1 MPMNIGLQKSIL
13 EKRVLRCGIDTQTID
28 YDALIDKEAGLNDN
42 WKAIMEAIPET
53 DRGKMANLP
62 ATIKEEKLVNEA
74 LEAEQL
80 RSLVEKV
87 EEAEKSAREAVRD
100 GDKSVEIDRIYN
112 VPINYVLMTG
122 KGFSNCLV
130 LSGKAGTGKTYQVI
144 RTLETN
150 KIEYDYSAGCKSP
163 LALYK
168 YQFTH
173 KDDEVVV
180 FDDVYGLINDER
192 ALSILMG
199 ATWSATGQRTISW
212 DTTSGKLEDVP
223 SKFEFNS
230 RIIICLNDVESNEL
244 VRALVSRSLHYE
256 VNLSYSEMIMV
267 MYEIAK
273 SKNKRITKEER
284 LAIVDYIKEKTSD
297 ATIGLDLR
305 TQQKIEQIYLY
316 DKVKWKDL
324 AENLINRKN
333 TPMELVRD
341 LIMRG
346 KPVSE
351 QIKEFG
357 CWGYSRSTY
366 FEYKKILVEKSESPI
381 QMKI

>member
-1 MPMNIGLQKSIL
+1 MDS
-13 EKRVLRCGIDTQTID
+13 
-28 YDALIDKEAGLNDN
+28 EAGLNDN
-42 WKAIMEAIPET
+42 WKAIMEAIPEA

-62 ATIKEEKLVNEA
+62 ATIKEEKAVNEA

-87 EEAEKSAREAVRD
+87 EEAEKSAREAVRE
-100 GDKSVEIDRIYN
+100 GEKNLEIERIYN
-112 VPINYVLMTG
+112 VPINYVKMTG

-144 RTLETN
+144 RTLETEG
-150 KIEYDYSAGCKSP
+150 IPYDYSAGCKSP

-168 YQFTH
+168 YLFAH

-192 ALSILMG
+192 ALSILMS
-199 ATWSATGQRTISW
+199 ATWSATGTRTISW
-212 DTTSGKLEDVP
+212 DTTSGKLDDIP
-223 SKFEFNS
+223 SKFQFTS
-230 RIIICLNDVESNEL
+230 RIIICINDVESNEL

-256 VNLSYSEMIMV
+256 VNLSYSEMIKV
-267 MYEIAK
+267 MYEVAK
-273 SKNKRITKEER
+273 STKKGIPIEER
-284 LAIVDYIKEKTSD
+284 KGIIDWIASKTSD

-305 TQQKIEQIYLY
+305 TQQKIEQIYTY
-316 DKVKWKDL
+316 NKETWKDL